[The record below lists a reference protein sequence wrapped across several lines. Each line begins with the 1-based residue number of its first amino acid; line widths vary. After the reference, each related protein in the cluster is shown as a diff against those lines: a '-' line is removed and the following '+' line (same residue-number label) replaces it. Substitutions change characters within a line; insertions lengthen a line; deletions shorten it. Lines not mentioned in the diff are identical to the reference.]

1 MSRKA
6 GPGRPRGSYKR
17 DGYVA
22 KKMSNTEV
30 EAFLTESTDK
40 IFNEHLSYS
49 QYISWCGE
57 KGISVSQS
65 NEYWKKVWSIVKEK
79 FKMEKDE
86 LITKHLKK
94 YWDIHDRAVT
104 TDDLSN
110 ARQVLNDI
118 SKLLGLNEPDKVEM
132 DTSIKI
138 KFNFGDE

>member
-6 GPGRPRGSYKR
+6 GPGRPRASYKK

-22 KKMSNTEV
+22 KKMNKAEV
-30 EAFLTESTDK
+30 EAFITESMNK
-40 IFNEHLSYS
+40 IFNEHLSYTE
-49 QYISWCGE
+49 YIEWCGE
-57 KGISVSQS
+57 KELSVKQAS
-65 NEYWKKVWSIVKEK
+65 EYWKRVWLLVKEK
-79 FKMEKDE
+79 FQLEKNE

-94 YWDIHDRAVT
+94 YWDIHDRAMNQG
-104 TDDLSN
+104 DLSN

-118 SKLLGLNEPDKVEM
+118 SKLMGLNEPEKVEM